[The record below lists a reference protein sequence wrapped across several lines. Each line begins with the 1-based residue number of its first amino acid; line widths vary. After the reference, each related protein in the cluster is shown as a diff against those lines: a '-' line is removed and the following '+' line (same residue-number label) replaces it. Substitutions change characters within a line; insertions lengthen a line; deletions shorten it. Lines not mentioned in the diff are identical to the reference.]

1 MKAKRCAHPFSEY
14 VGYRQ
19 ELPNGRIY
27 VYLWNRETN
36 KRRLIS
42 RARYRLCVKLGRELG
57 PDEEADHV
65 DDDFSNDAL
74 DNLQVLSGAKNRSKA
89 ITAYGRNRPRHLL
102 PKIQKLLNKGLT
114 HTQIA
119 TKIGISRFS
128 VGRILKEA
136 AVST

>member
-27 VYLWNRETN
+27 VYMWNRETN
-36 KRRLIS
+36 RRRLIS

-65 DDDFSNDAL
+65 DDDPTNDDL
-74 DNLQVLSGAKNRSKA
+74 DNLQVLSGAKNRGKA
-89 ITAYGRNRPRHLL
+89 IIAYGRSRPRHLL
-102 PKIQKLLNKGLT
+102 PKIRKLVSKGLT
-114 HTQIA
+114 HRAIA
-119 TKIGISRFS
+119 DRIGISRFT
-128 VGRILKEA
+128 VGRILKE
-136 AVST
+136 T